1 MYVKFMGEDV
11 VKLGERG
18 QITIPLRI
26 RKKHRLASKSLL
38 RVYDVDDVIIIKK
51 VDEKPFDLNR
61 ALEILRNLHLTE
73 DDFCPEVEKV
83 LTVGEFY
90 ELSAG
95 AQIIF
100 T

>member
-1 MYVKFMGEDV
+1 M
-11 VKLGERG
+11 
-18 QITIPLRI
+18 Q
-26 RKKHRLASKSLL
+26 LAGFGS
-38 RVYDVDDVIIIKK
+38 
-51 VDEKPFDLNR
+51 P
-61 ALEILRNLHLTE
+61 AIL
-73 DDFCPEVEKV
+73 DDFCPQMEKV

>member
-1 MYVKFMGEDV
+1 MFHLKPEDFV
-11 VKLGERG
+11 P
-18 QITIPLRI
+18 Q
-26 RKKHRLASKSLL
+26 
-38 RVYDVDDVIIIKK
+38 VD
-51 VDEKPFDLNR
+51 
-61 ALEILRNLHLTE
+61 
-73 DDFCPEVEKV
+73 KV